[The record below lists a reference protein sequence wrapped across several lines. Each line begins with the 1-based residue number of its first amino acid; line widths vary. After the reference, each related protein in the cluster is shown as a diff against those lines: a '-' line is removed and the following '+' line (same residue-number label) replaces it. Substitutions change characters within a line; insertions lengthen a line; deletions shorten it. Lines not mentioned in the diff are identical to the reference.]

1 MEKHNFS
8 VRSKELIR
16 ESWDRLGKNKLPHG
30 TVMFTRLFE
39 LDPDLMHLF
48 NYNSSFPS
56 QAGCLTSPEFI
67 DHIHKVMMVV
77 DAAVNSLDNLLSLE
91 DYLINLGKK
100 HQAAGVKM
108 ESFPVVGESLLYML
122 EHGLDS
128 AFSVEVRHA
137 WIALYSFVVETMARG
152 WGANGENKLN

>member
-67 DHIHKVMMVV
+67 DHIHKV
-77 DAAVNSLDNLLSLE
+77 
-91 DYLINLGKK
+91 
-100 HQAAGVKM
+100 
-108 ESFPVVGESLLYML
+108 VGESLLYML